1 MDMYPPGRV
10 MFLRPIK
17 LQEEMDEEEGGGGKR
32 LRQAWDAVW
41 ITPQELMMEG
51 ILVSKKVAPPPFWWC
66 SVCSP

>member
-17 LQEEMDEEEGGGGKR
+17 LQEEANEEEEGGGKR
-32 LRQAWDAVW
+32 LKQAWDAVW

-51 ILVSKKVAPPPFWWC
+51 ILVSKKVAPPRLFWC
-66 SVCSP
+66 PVRSP